1 MKKILSL
8 ALALMM
14 LLALGACGSKGGGT
28 SDDPNLG
35 KYIGAEFSGD
45 GSQWFLLDEIY
56 DEGESYIELKSGGK
70 GVFCLGGDATDIKW
84 ELKSDGSL
92 KLTRDSL
99 ESSGTLQDGVI
110 TLTDL
115 WGSAVTVT
123 FIKGDGASS
132 TEKTDN
138 ALLDWWNG
146 DWYGWWKMTGCA
158 GDYEEMEGAWWDIC
172 GTIDIGSDMTGTVR
186 LWDEDYSRDSLMANV
201 NVSLSTSGTGEHG
214 TLMSEDGQFT
224 DVYLEHADWIVDPG
238 LMDFENLIR
247 IDGYYENGDDE
258 FYYEI
263 YLRPWGIEWD
273 DVDADSL
280 PSRYEDWYLPLIRA
294 GKPMPD
300 TIGAGVPTDGGDT
313 GTAASSTN
321 SNAPG
326 GTGLVTEEQVQ
337 KGYVWMSEVASNI
350 FQTTYEEMVDY
361 FGVEGEFVKEEYSDH
376 MKLNYRYYKWIS
388 EDDPNHFVYVNF
400 AEEEPGVFTVSAFNS
415 SGFSAS
421 EAADQYLDTVK
432 AEAAE
437 ANKASTANAEMKD
450 FSETIAQ
457 FAHDEVS
464 VKITTKI
471 PTSGWSFDEGK
482 RCLVENDDPTAFG
495 AGSIQFEVRP
505 KVDDFDYYKDDFEN
519 YQDIDDRVIGGIT
532 FHGRTYKYIGY
543 DWIQY
548 VAQIDDG
555 RALSIGLRNMD
566 CVPGTMPDVILS
578 NMQFG

>member
-238 LMDFENLIR
+238 LMDFEDLIR

-294 GKPMPD
+294 GKHMPD
-300 TIGAGVPTDGGDT
+300 TIGAGIPTDGGDT

-437 ANKASTANAEMKD
+437 ADKASTANAEMKD

>member
-1 MKKILSL
+1 
-8 ALALMM
+8 
-14 LLALGACGSKGGGT
+14 
-28 SDDPNLG
+28 
-35 KYIGAEFSGD
+35 
-45 GSQWFLLDEIY
+45 
-56 DEGESYIELKSGGK
+56 
-70 GVFCLGGDATDIKW
+70 
-84 ELKSDGSL
+84 
-92 KLTRDSL
+92 
-99 ESSGTLQDGVI
+99 
-110 TLTDL
+110 
-115 WGSAVTVT
+115 
-123 FIKGDGASS
+123 
-132 TEKTDN
+132 
-138 ALLDWWNG
+138 
-146 DWYGWWKMTGCA
+146 MTGCS
-158 GDYEEMEGAWWDIC
+158 GDYEDMEGDWWDIC
-172 GTIDIGSDMTGTVR
+172 GTIDIGADMTGTVR
-186 LWDEDYSRDSLMANV
+186 LWDEDYSRDSLMAKV
-201 NVSLSTSGTGEHG
+201 NVTLSTSGTGEHG

-238 LMDFENLIR
+238 LIDFEDLIR

-300 TIGAGVPTDGGDT
+300 AIGAGVPTDGGDT
-313 GTAASSTN
+313 GIAASSTN